1 MENIIKGLSNINR
14 EFVESFSFS
23 TLSLNRDDVC
33 DVVID
38 GRRYIKTGRRQAV
51 TLVGHK
57 YRTETGYILTVGL
70 AVQHPCDS
78 VFDKSAA
85 LELASQ
91 RAYEAPV
98 AAMNVDKHYS
108 GSMFNR
114 FAIQYV
120 SNMKLQFVKT
130 RKEIEKMYDGKV
142 PEKFAR
148 TTRIRAG
155 HDTEK
160 AITPPDRYKTFLNLL
175 KEKINQNG
183 R

>member
-1 MENIIKGLSNINR
+1 
-14 EFVESFSFS
+14 
-23 TLSLNRDDVC
+23 
-33 DVVID
+33 
-38 GRRYIKTGRRQAV
+38 
-51 TLVGHK
+51 
-57 YRTETGYILTVGL
+57 
-70 AVQHPCDS
+70 
-78 VFDKSAA
+78 
-85 LELASQ
+85 
-91 RAYEAPV
+91 
-98 AAMNVDKHYS
+98 
-108 GSMFNR
+108 MFNR

-155 HDTEK
+155 HDTK
-160 AITPPDRYKTFLNLL
+160 NAITPPDRYKTFLNLL